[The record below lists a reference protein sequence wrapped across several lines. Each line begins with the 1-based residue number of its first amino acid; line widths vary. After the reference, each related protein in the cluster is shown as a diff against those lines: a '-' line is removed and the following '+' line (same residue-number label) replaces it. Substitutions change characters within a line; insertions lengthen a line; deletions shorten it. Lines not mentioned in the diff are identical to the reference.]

1 MQKCQIP
8 LQNFHM
14 VSTLIL
20 AIAPCFR
27 IVVIKITPRT
37 CMINGSTLTIS
48 QSFVLKWNFETSK
61 GCFLRPITVFSMGGN
76 WLLNIGF
83 RAPTPCSFSIFLSRM
98 DAESAPFF
106 AISINSCAPLVS
118 KKWNII
124 VQVKLCQMYLFTY
137 QLTQNITWYCAANLL
152 FFNMY
157 IILKPLLWHSD
168 WIKTIRCKITHIK
181 HVI

>member
-1 MQKCQIP
+1 
-8 LQNFHM
+8 M

-27 IVVIKITPRT
+27 IVVIKITPRAW
-37 CMINGSTLTIS
+37 MINGSTLTIS
-48 QSFVLKWNFETSK
+48 QSFVLKWNFATSK

-98 DAESAPFF
+98 DAKSAPFF

-124 VQVKLCQMYLFTY
+124 VQIKLCQMHLFTY
-137 QLTQNITWYCAANLL
+137 QCCYQCKPWRNEITYFMRNIIGTCECEQIIEFFQTAVCLQFWYGFQL
-152 FFNMY
+152 FVF
-157 IILKPLLWHSD
+157 S
-168 WIKTIRCKITHIK
+168 
-181 HVI
+181 

>member
-1 MQKCQIP
+1 MFKIAEMQKCQIP

-37 CMINGSTLTIS
+37 CMINGSTLIIS
-48 QSFVLKWNFETSK
+48 QSFVLKWNFATSK

-118 KKWNII
+118 KK
-124 VQVKLCQMYLFTY
+124 
-137 QLTQNITWYCAANLL
+137 
-152 FFNMY
+152 
-157 IILKPLLWHSD
+157 
-168 WIKTIRCKITHIK
+168 
-181 HVI
+181 